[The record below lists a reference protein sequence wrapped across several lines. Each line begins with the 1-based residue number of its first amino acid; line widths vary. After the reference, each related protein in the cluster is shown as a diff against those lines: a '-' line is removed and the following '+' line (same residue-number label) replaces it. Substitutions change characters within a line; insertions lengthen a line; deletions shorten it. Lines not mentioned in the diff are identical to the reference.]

1 MQTEIFGIIPVLPSA
16 DIAKDITWYKEKA
29 GFETKYSDNMYAVLY
44 RDNICL
50 HLQWH
55 ANTEN
60 DPLPGGS
67 VIRIDV
73 KNIKPLFDEF
83 VQRGTVVQTAF
94 KANTPWGTNEFGFFD
109 LNKNAIF
116 IMEAIE

>member
-1 MQTEIFGIIPVLPSA
+1 MQTEISGIIPVLPSA
-16 DIAKDITWYKEKA
+16 DIARDTNWYKEKA
-29 GFETKYSDNMYAVLY
+29 GFEIRYSDNMYAVLY
-44 RDNICL
+44 RDNICI

-60 DPLPGGS
+60 DPLLGGS

-83 VQRGTVVQTAF
+83 VQRGTVA
-94 KANTPWGTNEFGFFD
+94 
-109 LNKNAIF
+109 LNALLLLI
-116 IMEAIE
+116 

>member
-16 DIAKDITWYKEKA
+16 DISRDIAWYEEKA
-29 GFETKYSDNMYAVLY
+29 EFETKYSDKMYAVLC

-55 ANTEN
+55 ADIEN
-60 DPLPGGS
+60 DPLLGGS
-67 VIRIDV
+67 VIRINA
-73 KNIKPLFDEF
+73 KNIKPLFEEF
-83 VQRGTVVQTAF
+83 VRRGTVAQNAF
-94 KANTPWGTNEFGFFD
+94 KTNTSWGTNEFGFFD

-116 IMEAIE
+116 VMEDIE